1 MPDRESY
8 KKILNH
14 NRIQTDLRRKMI
26 QRISVLSLHL
36 FFWGIFYSVMYGAF
50 WHLLRHWAVHVVFV
64 ALGLVLLLWLSK
76 LGYRIYTFA
85 RPLVGGRYTV
95 VEDEIE
101 YMKENA
107 ITGMHLI
114 WRGRYLRWEPA
125 LENALFLK
133 DHGKVLVDRWELK
146 DHDGGD
152 KIYLVIPE
160 YNPRKIL
167 LYYNADHY
175 EPGR

>member
-1 MPDRESY
+1 MERLKEFR
-8 KKILNH
+8 KEKNMTQEGMAEKIG
-14 NRIQTDLRRKMI
+14 IT
-26 QRISVLSLHL
+26 LS
-36 FFWGIFYSVMYGAF
+36 MYEKVERG
-50 WHLLRHWAVHVVFV
+50 VV
-64 ALGLVLLLWLSK
+64 S
-76 LGYRIYTFA
+76 
-85 RPLVGGRYTV
+85 
-95 VEDEIE
+95 
-101 YMKENA
+101 
-107 ITGMHLI
+107 
-114 WRGRYLRWEPA
+114 
-125 LENALFLK
+125 ALFLK